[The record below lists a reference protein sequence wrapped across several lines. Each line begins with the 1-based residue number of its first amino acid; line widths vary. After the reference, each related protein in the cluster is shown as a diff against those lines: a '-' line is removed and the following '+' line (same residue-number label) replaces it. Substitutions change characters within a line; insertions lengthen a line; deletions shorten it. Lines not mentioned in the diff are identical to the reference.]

1 MDVTTTELKHNPGS
15 LAGMTLDEGIPL
27 KKVTLIERISER
39 HRRERI
45 VVQRTRKVLHTG
57 DQARNK
63 NLNVIRRHYKFCT
76 RRRQEKQMYKRA
88 MREKARVKYEQDG
101 RQKARVKCVQVR
113 REKARAKYEQEGRS
127 MYKEKGREKRREER
141 EEKARVKY
149 LTESRDRGRVEY
161 EQKAVRKLGSSASPS
176 GRFEPPAKHYAASKV
191 EK

>member
-1 MDVTTTELKHNPGS
+1 
-15 LAGMTLDEGIPL
+15 MTLDEGIPL

-149 LTESRDRGRVEY
+149 LTESRDRARVEY

-176 GRFEPPAKHYAASKV
+176 GRFEPPAKHYAASHTSV
-191 EK
+191 CVQLRAIPMPVIG

>member
-1 MDVTTTELKHNPGS
+1 MILTLYSYFLLSLFFLKVVFFWHKTRTCGFSQIEFIVFRVLCN
-15 LAGMTLDEGIPL
+15 TFCPL
-27 KKVTLIERISER
+27 KMKEG
-39 HRRERI
+39 
-45 VVQRTRKVLHTG
+45 K
-57 DQARNK
+57 
-63 NLNVIRRHYKFCT
+63 
-76 RRRQEKQMYKRA
+76 EKQMYKRA